1 MKLIY
6 FLIPLAI
13 VWVIVVAMYLNVC
26 LRDVYFE
33 GFTGQR
39 GPEADDPWDTSLDY
53 SDATDRPS
61 VYRAT
66 KGEIDL
72 DTQTIR
78 YRNGLNDRYDVITD
92 PVSDV
97 YLPYADSTF
106 EDAKDNT
113 QNKINEF
120 MIINVYKN
128 LLDRQPTPYELDRH
142 LQDFYEK
149 NADEESL
156 KMRIYNSTEYKMIV
170 KMQSNDVDAG
180 LISVASSENLIDKLK
195 RMYFDIL
202 KTEPTKEMLLPL
214 KDCYIHLQYNDY
226 LFKAMLVHSN
236 YWKFENAVLES
247 AMLSREKLL
256 EIFNNH
262 FLLSELRLVANEFK
276 KQEVLRRD
284 AVANAAKI
292 PMVYGLGG
300 AMICDTSNING
311 SNVNVCY
318 MNNSNMV
325 SGLGTENQISG
336 IAKDA
341 NNVFNINIMLGEDL
355 MQSKAYS
362 NDASKKIY
370 NGHGD
375 TCANVYSSNVCANMY
390 NGVPV
395 DGKCRI
401 YNPIKYKQQ
410 YRGDMRYRPNVCS
423 YGTQQ
428 VVQPVFVNSKTLF
441 QGTDLKEASQFT
453 QVGSIMPKFEYK
465 EFEDVDL

>member
-1 MKLIY
+1 
-6 FLIPLAI
+6 
-13 VWVIVVAMYLNVC
+13 
-26 LRDVYFE
+26 
-33 GFTGQR
+33 
-39 GPEADDPWDTSLDY
+39 
-53 SDATDRPS
+53 
-61 VYRAT
+61 
-66 KGEIDL
+66 
-72 DTQTIR
+72 
-78 YRNGLNDRYDVITD
+78 
-92 PVSDV
+92 
-97 YLPYADSTF
+97 
-106 EDAKDNT
+106 
-113 QNKINEF
+113 
-120 MIINVYKN
+120 
-128 LLDRQPTPYELDRH
+128 
-142 LQDFYEK
+142 
-149 NADEESL
+149 
-156 KMRIYNSTEYKMIV
+156 
-170 KMQSNDVDAG
+170 
-180 LISVASSENLIDKLK
+180 
-195 RMYFDIL
+195 
-202 KTEPTKEMLLPL
+202 
-214 KDCYIHLQYNDY
+214 
-226 LFKAMLVHSN
+226 
-236 YWKFENAVLES
+236 
-247 AMLSREKLL
+247 MLSREKLL

-284 AVANAAKI
+284 AIANAAKI
-292 PMVYGLGG
+292 PMIYGLGS

-318 MNNSNMV
+318 MNSSNMA
-325 SGLGTENQISG
+325 SGLGTENQING

-441 QGTDLKEASQFT
+441 QGTDLREASQFT